1 MQINWDSF
9 SIYNQDA
16 RGIRYKF
23 EDMCRQLFALENLAE
38 NKNNRYLHSEHN
50 NPGIETEPIFD
61 ETNKRWIGFQAKFFD
76 SKVDYSQI
84 EHSAQKT
91 VEYYTG
97 KVELVYLFCNKPLKK
112 ESLGRTYSILEAAE
126 IELQLITDT
135 AILDLVHQY
144 PHIGLYYFGNHTI
157 NSTWFH
163 THSQHMYEVLGER
176 YNKNFNVETDYW
188 DELSFFIHDQ
198 RAVDNLNSRKT
209 RLLSEISELYWKYG
223 EHCCY
228 LTRETISLRERKAFS
243 ANSSTKERTKNGRR
257 NDNYGSE
264 RTAACG

>member
-91 VEYYTG
+91 VEHYTG

-112 ESLGRTYSILEAAE
+112 ESLDKAYSILKAAE
-126 IELQLITDT
+126 IELQLVTDT

-157 NSTWFH
+157 NPAWFH

-176 YNKNFNVETDYW
+176 YNKNF
-188 DELSFFIHDQ
+188 
-198 RAVDNLNSRKT
+198 
-209 RLLSEISELYWKYG
+209 
-223 EHCCY
+223 
-228 LTRETISLRERKAFS
+228 
-243 ANSSTKERTKNGRR
+243 
-257 NDNYGSE
+257 
-264 RTAACG
+264 